1 MAIISTLL
9 SGFSVSEFIYKAF
22 MAIVFY
28 WGFHILS
35 QLVIPKDPKM
45 VPTVFSWVPI
55 MGNAIEFGKD
65 PITFLQNCQKK
76 YGDVFTFQLLNK
88 KVTACLGPD
97 GNQFV
102 FNAKQ
107 NIASAAAAYNHMTK
121 YVFGDDI
128 VFDAP
133 HSVFME
139 QKRFIK
145 GGLNIETFRKDVPLI
160 LDECHKFFDKFEK
173 TGVVD
178 SYKMFGSLIIN
189 TASRSLL
196 GPEIR
201 NALDDGVAQLYYD
214 LDQGFRPINFMFPN
228 LPLPAYRR
236 RDEAREKLAVL
247 YEKIIENRRAD
258 KSGTHHDD
266 LLQALMDARYKDGS
280 ALPDHQI
287 CGILT
292 AALFG
297 GQHTS
302 STTSAWTIL
311 ELAHRPDVVKA
322 VRQEM
327 IEKLGSL
334 QVEFTYDN
342 LEKLTFLEDVV
353 RETLRLH
360 PPIFNMMRR
369 VVADKMIYEKT
380 GLEIPK
386 GNFLCAAPG
395 VTQIDPTYF
404 HNPMKW
410 EPKRWSEKT
419 DPVHQLEVGDD
430 ANIDYGFGAVGI
442 SSRSPFLPFGAGRH
456 RCIGEKFGYLQL
468 KAIIGTFIK
477 RFDFEGLTENVPKP
491 DYTSMVVV
499 PEDSR
504 IRFTRRD

>member
-1 MAIISTLL
+1 LKS
-9 SGFSVSEFIYKAF
+9 
-22 MAIVFY
+22 
-28 WGFHILS
+28 
-35 QLVIPKDPKM
+35 
-45 VPTVFSWVPI
+45 
-55 MGNAIEFGKD
+55 
-65 PITFLQNCQKK
+65 CQKK

-88 KVTACLGPD
+88 RVTACLGPD
-97 GNQFV
+97 GNHFV

-107 NIASAAAAYNHMTK
+107 SLASAAAAYNDMTK
-121 YVFGDDI
+121 NVFGKGI

-160 LDECHKFFDKFEK
+160 IEECNMFFDKFEK
-173 TGVVD
+173 PSGVVD
-178 SYKMFGSLIIN
+178 AYKMFGSLIIN

-196 GPEIR
+196 GPEVR

-228 LPLPAYRR
+228 LPLPAYRK
-236 RDEAREKLAVL
+236 RDEAREKLAIL
-247 YEKIIENRRAD
+247 YKGIIQRRRD
-258 KSGTHHDD
+258 DNDTSNSD
-266 LLQALMDARYKDGS
+266 LLQVLMDSRYKDGS
-280 ALPDHQI
+280 PIPDEHI

-292 AALFG
+292 TALFG

-302 STTSAWTIL
+302 STTAAWTIL
-311 ELAHRPDVVKA
+311 ELANRPDIVKA

-334 QVEFTYDN
+334 QAEFTYDN
-342 LEKLTFLEDVV
+342 MEELTLLENVV
-353 RETLRLH
+353 KETLRLH

-369 VVADKMIYEKT
+369 VVADKMTFEKA
-380 GLEIPK
+380 GLDIPN
-386 GNFLCAAPG
+386 GNYLLAAPG
-395 VTQIDPTYF
+395 VTQIDDTYF
-404 HNPMKW
+404 NNPMKW
-410 EPKRWSEKT
+410 EPYRWVEKT
-419 DPVHQLEVGDD
+419 DPVHRMEEGDD
-430 ANIDYGFGAVGI
+430 ADIDYGFGSVGI

-477 RFDFEGLTENVPKP
+477 RFDFETITGDVPKP

-499 PEDSR
+499 PETSK
-504 IRFTRRD
+504 IRYTFRE

>member
-1 MAIISTLL
+1 MAVISTLL
-9 SGFSVSEFIYKAF
+9 SGFSITTFIYKAF
-22 MAIVFY
+22 MAIALY
-28 WGFHILS
+28 WAFHILS
-35 QLVIPKDPKM
+35 QLVIPKNPKV
-45 VPTVFSWVPI
+45 VPTVFSWIPI
-55 MGNAIEFGKD
+55 FGNAIEFSKD
-65 PITFLQNCQKK
+65 PITFLKKCQQK

-88 KVTACLGPD
+88 RVTACLGPD

-107 NIASAAAAYNHMTK
+107 NLASAAAAYNHMTK

-145 GGLNIETFRKDVPLI
+145 AGLNIETFRKDVPLI
-160 LDECHKFFDKFEK
+160 LDECNKFFDKFEK
-173 TGVVD
+173 TGTCD
-178 SYKMFGSLIIN
+178 AYKMFGSLIIN
-189 TASRSLL
+189 TASRALL

-201 NALDDGVAQLYYD
+201 NSLDDGVAKLYYD

-236 RDEAREKLAVL
+236 RDEARAKLAAL
-247 YEKIIENRRAD
+247 YERIIENRR
-258 KSGTHHDD
+258 KHPEEQHDD
-266 LLQALMDARYKDGS
+266 LLQTLMDSRYKDGS
-280 ALPDHQI
+280 PIPDHQI

-311 ELAHRPDVVKA
+311 ELAHRPDIIKA

-327 IEKLGSL
+327 IDKLGSL
-334 QVEFTYDN
+334 QVDFTYDN
-342 LEKLTFLEDVV
+342 LEELTLLEDVV

-369 VVADKMIYEKT
+369 VVADKMIYEKS

-386 GNFLCAAPG
+386 GNFLCAVPG
-395 VTQIDPTYF
+395 VTQIDPNYF
-404 HNPMKW
+404 YNPMKW
-410 EPKRWSEKT
+410 EPMRWSEKK
-419 DPVHQLEVGDD
+419 DPVHQLEQGDD

-477 RFDFEGLTENVPKP
+477 RFDFETVAESVPKP

-499 PEDSR
+499 PSDSR

>member
-1 MAIISTLL
+1 
-9 SGFSVSEFIYKAF
+9 
-22 MAIVFY
+22 MAIVVY
-28 WGFHILS
+28 WAFHILS
-35 QLVIPKDPKM
+35 QLVIPKDPKV

-55 MGNAIEFGKD
+55 MGNAVEFGKD
-65 PITFLQNCQKK
+65 PITFLKTCQKK

-107 NIASAAAAYNHMTK
+107 NLASAAAAYNEMTK
-121 YVFGDDI
+121 YVFGRDI

-160 LDECHKFFDKFEK
+160 LEECDMFFDKFEK
-173 TGVVD
+173 KGVID
-178 SYKMFGSLIIN
+178 TYKMFGSLIIN
-189 TASRSLL
+189 TASRALL

-228 LPLPAYRR
+228 LPLPAYRK

-247 YEKIIENRRAD
+247 YESIIENRRKD
-258 KSGTHHDD
+258 KTQTHDD
-266 LLQALMDARYKDGS
+266 LLQSLMDARYKDGS
-280 ALPDHQI
+280 ALPDAQI

-311 ELAHRPDVVKA
+311 ELAQRPDIVKA
-322 VRQEM
+322 ARQEM

-342 LEKLTFLEDVV
+342 LEELTLLENIV

-369 VVADKMIYEKT
+369 VVADKMVYEKS

-386 GNFLCAAPG
+386 GNYLCAAPG
-395 VTQIDPTYF
+395 VTQIDETYF
-404 HNPMKW
+404 NNPMKW
-410 EPKRWSEKT
+410 DPYRWIEKT
-419 DPVHQLEVGDD
+419 DPVHRLEQGDD

-477 RFDFEGLTENVPKP
+477 RFDIEGLTDSVPKP

-499 PEDSR
+499 PEDAR
-504 IRFTRRD
+504 VRFIRRD

>member
-1 MAIISTLL
+1 MAVVSTLL
-9 SGFSVSEFIYKAF
+9 SGFSITTFIYKAF
-22 MAIVFY
+22 MAIVLY
-28 WGFHILS
+28 WAFHILS
-35 QLVIPKDPKM
+35 QLILPKNPKV

-65 PITFLQNCQKK
+65 PITFLKKCQEK

-88 KVTACLGPD
+88 RVTACLGPD

-107 NIASAAAAYNHMTK
+107 NLASAAAAYNHMTK

-133 HSVFME
+133 HSIFME

-145 GGLNIETFRKDVPLI
+145 AGLNIEAFRKDVPLI
-160 LDECHKFFDKFEK
+160 LDECNMFFDKFEK
-173 TGVVD
+173 TGTLD
-178 SYKMFGSLIIN
+178 AYKMFGSLIIN

-196 GPEIR
+196 GPEVR
-201 NALDDGVAQLYYD
+201 NALDDGIAQLYYD

-228 LPLPAYRR
+228 LPLPAYRK
-236 RDEAREKLAVL
+236 RDEARAKLAVL
-247 YEKIIENRRAD
+247 YEGIIRNRRNNP
-258 KSGTHHDD
+258 SGEHDD
-266 LLQALMDARYKDGS
+266 LLQTLMDSRYKDGS
-280 ALPDHQI
+280 PIPDHQI

-311 ELAHRPDVVKA
+311 ELAQRPDIVKA

-327 IEKLGSL
+327 IDKLGSL
-334 QVEFTYDN
+334 NVDFTYDN
-342 LEKLTFLEDVV
+342 LEELTLLEDVV

-369 VVADKMIYEKT
+369 VVADKMVYEKS

-404 HNPMKW
+404 NNPMKW
-410 EPKRWSEKT
+410 EPLRWSEKT
-419 DPVHQLEVGDD
+419 DPVHRLEQGDD

-477 RFDFEGLTENVPKP
+477 RFDFESVSKGVPTP

-499 PEDSR
+499 PSDSR
-504 IRFTRRD
+504 IRFTRRY

>member
-1 MAIISTLL
+1 MAVISTLL
-9 SGFSVSEFIYKAF
+9 SETSITS
-22 MAIVFY
+22 
-28 WGFHILS
+28 ILS
-35 QLVIPKDPKM
+35 KVLLAFLAYWVIDLLSQYIAPKNPKAP
-45 VPTVFSWVPI
+45 PTVPSWIPFL
-55 MGNAIEFGKD
+55 GNAVDFGKD
-65 PITFLQNCQKK
+65 PIQFLQSCQKK
-76 YGDVFTFQLLNK
+76 YGDVFTFRLLNK
-88 KVTACLGPD
+88 RVTACLSPD

-107 NIASAAAAYNHMTK
+107 NMASAAAAYNHMTK
-121 YVFGDDI
+121 YVFGNDV
-128 VFDAP
+128 VFDTA
-133 HSVFME
+133 HSIFME
-139 QKRFIK
+139 QKRIIK
-145 GGLNIETFRKDVPLI
+145 SGLNIESFRKDVPLI
-160 LDECHKFFDKFEK
+160 LEECNKFFESFEK
-173 TGVVD
+173 KGQVD
-178 SYKMFGSLIIN
+178 AYKMFGTLIIY
-189 TASRSLL
+189 TASRTLL

-201 NALDDGVAQLYYD
+201 NALDGGVAQLYYD

-228 LPLPAYRR
+228 LPLPSYRR
-236 RDEAREKLAVL
+236 RDEAREKLAKL
-247 YEKIIENRRAD
+247 YSSIIHNRR
-258 KSGTHHDD
+258 KNNIREND
-266 LLQALMDARYKDGS
+266 LLQAIMDAHYKDGS
-280 ALPDHQI
+280 TIPDHQI

-302 STTSAWTIL
+302 STTSAWAIL
-311 ELAHRPDVVKA
+311 ELAIRPDVVKA
-322 VRQEM
+322 LRTEM

-334 QVEFTYDN
+334 ETDFTYDN
-342 LEKLTFLEDVV
+342 LEQLTLLENVV

-369 VVADKMIYEKT
+369 VVADKMVFEKY

-386 GNFLCAAPG
+386 GDYLLAAPG
-395 VTQIDPTYF
+395 VTQIDETYF

-410 EPKRWSEKT
+410 DPYRWSEKS

-468 KAIIGTFIK
+468 KTVIGTFVK
-477 RFDFEGLTENVPKP
+477 RFDFEIVSDHVSKP

-504 IRFTRRD
+504 IRFTRRY

>member
-1 MAIISTLL
+1 
-9 SGFSVSEFIYKAF
+9 
-22 MAIVFY
+22 
-28 WGFHILS
+28 
-35 QLVIPKDPKM
+35 
-45 VPTVFSWVPI
+45 
-55 MGNAIEFGKD
+55 
-65 PITFLQNCQKK
+65 
-76 YGDVFTFQLLNK
+76 
-88 KVTACLGPD
+88 
-97 GNQFV
+97 
-102 FNAKQ
+102 
-107 NIASAAAAYNHMTK
+107 
-121 YVFGDDI
+121 
-128 VFDAP
+128 
-133 HSVFME
+133 
-139 QKRFIK
+139 
-145 GGLNIETFRKDVPLI
+145 
-160 LDECHKFFDKFEK
+160 
-173 TGVVD
+173 
-178 SYKMFGSLIIN
+178 
-189 TASRSLL
+189 
-196 GPEIR
+196 
-201 NALDDGVAQLYYD
+201 
-214 LDQGFRPINFMFPN
+214 MFPN

>member
-1 MAIISTLL
+1 M
-9 SGFSVSEFIYKAF
+9 
-22 MAIVFY
+22 
-28 WGFHILS
+28 
-35 QLVIPKDPKM
+35 
-45 VPTVFSWVPI
+45 
-55 MGNAIEFGKD
+55 
-65 PITFLQNCQKK
+65 
-76 YGDVFTFQLLNK
+76 
-88 KVTACLGPD
+88 GPD

-107 NIASAAAAYNHMTK
+107 NLASAAAAYNHMTK
-121 YVFGDDI
+121 YVFGNDI

-145 GGLNIETFRKDVPLI
+145 GGLNIDTFRKDVPLI
-160 LDECHKFFDKFEK
+160 LDECKMFWDKFDK
-173 TGVVD
+173 TGTVD
-178 SYKMFGSLIIN
+178 AYKMFGSLIIN
-189 TASRSLL
+189 TASRALL

-214 LDQGFRPINFMFPN
+214 LDQGFRPLNFMFPN

-236 RDEAREKLAVL
+236 RDEAREKLATL
-247 YEKIIENRRAD
+247 YEKIIENRRRNKD
-258 KSGTHHDD
+258 VHHDD
-266 LLQALMDARYKDGS
+266 LLQALMDATYKDGS
-280 ALPDHQI
+280 PLPDHHI

-302 STTSAWTIL
+302 STTSAWCIL
-311 ELAHRPDVVKA
+311 ELAHRPDIIKA

-334 QVEFTYDN
+334 QVDFTYDN
-342 LEKLTFLEDVV
+342 LEELTLLENVV

-369 VVADKMIYEKT
+369 VVADKMIYEKS

-395 VTQIDPTYF
+395 VTQIDPNYF
-404 HNPMKW
+404 NEPMKW
-410 EPKRWSEKT
+410 EPYRWIEKT
-419 DPVHQLEVGDD
+419 DPVHRMEQGDD

-477 RFDFEGLTENVPKP
+477 RFDFETVSEGVPKP

-499 PEDSR
+499 PENSL